1 MISFGLSRV
10 AEPQQ
15 SFGILLSFGDYDGSC
30 GLYQHVGNNTAEQG
44 DVHLKDFGRRVD
56 EFEPPKSVW
65 GRSTGTF
72 TPPIR
77 PGSRLALLLS
87 ARSAKG
93 MRTARFFVD
102 GTEAA
107 VVVVDDDGGDSDW
120 VAGVMLP
127 AQADAKVRIVP
138 AEGEEIKK
146 GMFRPELEKQH
157 VLPVA
162 SEWTWLTEPTE
173 QELKDA
179 LSGTGTDCSM
189 LHRVTEEMIAK
200 NGWAGKLFDFDT
212 FSQFLLHD
220 IDNDG
225 FINAADFQQSIDP
238 SMSKGEAEW
247 MMSFALQDKDPG
259 DGPVRLCYD
268 DFVVMVTMDCPV

>member
-1 MISFGLSRV
+1 MK
-10 AEPQQ
+10 E
-15 SFGILLSFGDYDGSC
+15 
-30 GLYQHVGNNTAEQG
+30 
-44 DVHLKDFGRRVD
+44 FGRRVD
-56 EFEPPKSVW
+56 DFEPRKYEWQP
-65 GRSTGTF
+65 STGTF

-87 ARSAKG
+87 ARSAEG

-127 AQADAKVRIVP
+127 ASAIVRIVH

-146 GMFRPELEKQH
+146 GIFRPELEKQN
-157 VLPVA
+157 VLLVA
-162 SEWTWLTEPTE
+162 PESTDIKGPTEPTE

-212 FSQFLLHD
+212 FSQFLLYD
-220 IDNDG
+220 IDHDG
-225 FINAADFQQSIDP
+225 FINAADLQQSIDP
-238 SMSKGEAEW
+238 SMSKDEAEW

-268 DFVVMVTMDCPV
+268 DFVVMRNMDCPV

>member
-1 MISFGLSRV
+1 
-10 AEPQQ
+10 
-15 SFGILLSFGDYDGSC
+15 
-30 GLYQHVGNNTAEQG
+30 
-44 DVHLKDFGRRVD
+44 
-56 EFEPPKSVW
+56 
-65 GRSTGTF
+65 
-72 TPPIR
+72 
-77 PGSRLALLLS
+77 
-87 ARSAKG
+87 
-93 MRTARFFVD
+93 
-102 GTEAA
+102 
-107 VVVVDDDGGDSDW
+107 
-120 VAGVMLP
+120 
-127 AQADAKVRIVP
+127 VRIVP

-146 GMFRPELEKQH
+146 GIFRPQLEKQN

-173 QELKDA
+173 QEMKDA
-179 LSGTGTDCSM
+179 LGGTGTDCSM

-212 FSQFLLHD
+212 FSQFLLYD

-268 DFVVMVTMDCPV
+268 DHVVLQNMKQCPV

>member
-1 MISFGLSRV
+1 MCCSGRQNVLLV
-10 AEPQQ
+10 APE
-15 SFGILLSFGDYDGSC
+15 
-30 GLYQHVGNNTAEQG
+30 
-44 DVHLKDFGRRVD
+44 
-56 EFEPPKSVW
+56 
-65 GRSTGTF
+65 STD
-72 TPPIR
+72 II
-77 PGSRLALLLS
+77 
-87 ARSAKG
+87 KG
-93 MRTARFFVD
+93 
-102 GTEAA
+102 
-107 VVVVDDDGGDSDW
+107 
-120 VAGVMLP
+120 P
-127 AQADAKVRIVP
+127 
-138 AEGEEIKK
+138 
-146 GMFRPELEKQH
+146 
-157 VLPVA
+157 
-162 SEWTWLTEPTE
+162 TEPTE

-212 FSQFLLHD
+212 FSQFLLYD

-268 DFVVMVTMDCPV
+268 DHVVLQNMKQCPV